1 MSVPADPIS
10 PHPGM
15 GFPQFVVLMAALM
28 ALSAFG
34 IDAML
39 PALPSIAR
47 SYAVA
52 RPNDQ
57 QLVVTVFLISFG
69 AAQLFYGPLLDRYG
83 RKPVLLCGLVM
94 YAVFSLVAAVAP
106 SFELLLLARGLQ
118 GAAISS
124 CRVAPI
130 SIVRDCYSGR
140 RMAQVM
146 SLSFLVFMAVPILA
160 PTLGQTVIL
169 IASWRWIFGAL
180 AIASVLVTIWAAIK
194 LPETLHPS
202 DRRAI
207 NFTEVV
213 DAFRVTLQSRLGMG
227 YTLAMTVVFGALFGF
242 INCAPQV
249 FAQAFHAPELFTISF
264 AVIAGFIAL
273 SSLLNARL
281 VNRLGMRNISHAA
294 LLAFIAVSIV
304 HATFAIT
311 GHETLI
317 SFVILQAMGMF
328 CFGLLSGN
336 FGAMAMEPL
345 GHVAGAAAS
354 AQGFISMVGGA
365 LIGFGIGQQ
374 FDGTLVP
381 ITLGYTACGLTG
393 LTIVLIAERGRLF
406 RGRGGESDSLSPAA
420 H

>member
-1 MSVPADPIS
+1 MSAHNDTHTSDDPVENVVKHIPVVIPAA
-10 PHPGM
+10 GA
-15 GFPQFVVLMAALM
+15 VL
-28 ALSAFG
+28 
-34 IDAML
+34 
-39 PALPSIAR
+39 
-47 SYAVA
+47 
-52 RPNDQ
+52 
-57 QLVVTVFLISFG
+57 
-69 AAQLFYGPLLDRYG
+69 
-83 RKPVLLCGLVM
+83 
-94 YAVFSLVAAVAP
+94 
-106 SFELLLLARGLQ
+106 
-118 GAAISS
+118 
-124 CRVAPI
+124 
-130 SIVRDCYSGR
+130 
-140 RMAQVM
+140 
-146 SLSFLVFMAVPILA
+146 
-160 PTLGQTVIL
+160 
-169 IASWRWIFGAL
+169 IF
-180 AIASVLVTIWAAIK
+180 
-194 LPETLHPS
+194 
-202 DRRAI
+202 
-207 NFTEVV
+207 
-213 DAFRVTLQSRLGMG
+213 
-227 YTLAMTVVFGALFGF
+227 
-242 INCAPQV
+242 
-249 FAQAFHAPELFTISF
+249 
-264 AVIAGFIAL
+264 
-273 SSLLNARL
+273 
-281 VNRLGMRNISHAA
+281 